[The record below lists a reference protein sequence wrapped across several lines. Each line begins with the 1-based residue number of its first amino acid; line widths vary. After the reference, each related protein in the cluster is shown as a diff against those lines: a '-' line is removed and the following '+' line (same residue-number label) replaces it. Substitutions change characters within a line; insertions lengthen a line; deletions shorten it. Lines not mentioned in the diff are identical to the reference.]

1 MSIKNLSKLLNRIYS
16 NKKIMDSIIS
26 SSETVNEIDRKMAEI
41 MKYYIVTR
49 DNKVRSYDFI
59 TKRIDRCQDYIV
71 NRKKGQLKFE
81 AYFNNC
87 ILDGVVTHAFN
98 GYNLDKVKRYGLG
111 DERIFDKE
119 LTKNLQRLEEDLGS
133 SEYVLCQ
140 SSDTSEIYY
149 SGVGDTSFYY
159 ACYLSPERLY
169 LGPLEGFDNEQ
180 IILGESKY
188 NFMLRVL
195 KNKIYSKC
203 NINEQSELV
212 KVAEDVI
219 SKLCTKKPVIAL
231 IPIQRDDFELNAS
244 DASAKDNMKSLS
256 EYLIK
261 NINLS
266 ARRSEDGK
274 LKYDPILGSR
284 FDVFTEN
291 YWEVTNLDNL
301 VSRGVR
307 VPPKYLNF
315 VIVPDDFELTQRL
328 ALSKGCNKGDKID
341 YHYNTPSSIVKINYI
356 LPKETIKVIKNSEKV
371 ENFEKKEKNI
381 SVRKKLK
388 KVLQYKNHNEN
399 LDENI
404 EKE

>member
-49 DNKVRSYDFI
+49 DNKMRSYDFI

-119 LTKNLQRLEEDLGS
+119 LTKNLQRLEEVLGS

-140 SSDTSEIYY
+140 SSDPSEIYY

-219 SKLCTKKPVIAL
+219 SKLCTKKPIIAL

-341 YHYNTPSSIVKINYI
+341 YHYNTPSSIVKINSI

-371 ENFEKKEKNI
+371 ENFKKKEKNK